1 MSQRKRDN
9 KGRFKAEYDWEV
21 LIPAIL
27 EEYIEAETSL
37 ARICSRAEY
46 PSYWQ
51 VWNVIKSNAE
61 YQKEWGLAN
70 WIRLQMLDSD
80 YCEIDELAWEAFF
93 DKSKNVLAIKLL
105 LQICILRANN
115 FERVAARHGYL

>member
-1 MSQRKRDN
+1 MNRTRDN
-9 KGRFKAEYDWEV
+9 KGRFKTNYDWKV

-27 EEYIEAETSL
+27 GEYIETETALST
-37 ARICSRAEY
+37 ICSRPDY

-51 VWNVIKSNAE
+51 VWNVIKSNPE
-61 YQKEWGLAN
+61 YKKEWGLAN
-70 WIRLQMLDSD
+70 WVRLQMLDSD

-115 FERVAARHGYL
+115 FERVAARQGYL